1 MYFLSILGHLITE
14 CRVYVLVK
22 YSMKNRGLTYVIK
35 SCTKERSSLVTRK
48 PDSPYLD
55 KVGPQGNGPPRTL
68 SKDLNVLRPLTPG

>member
-35 SCTKERSSLVTRK
+35 SCTKERSSFVTRK
-48 PDSPYLD
+48 PIPHTWTRLGHREM
-55 KVGPQGNGPPRTL
+55 VRLGP
-68 SKDLNVLRPLTPG
+68 